1 MKTKEKN
8 QVLFIYDKNVILE
21 LSKIEHIKN
30 RAQLVF
36 ELIKSYDLFNEMT
49 VTRSTPATYE
59 ELVEFHSTLYIESIR
74 DIKTQKE
81 EDLEE
86 IGLTGDC
93 PILDDMYS
101 FISHVAGSSLTAAK
115 GLISG
120 KYQFAINW
128 CGGWHHSQRDM
139 AEGFCYVNDIVLS
152 ILQLSKKFDRILYID
167 LDVHHGNGVENA
179 FSSTQ
184 KVFTFSLH
192 RNGVGFYPNTGD
204 LNDVGTGK
212 GKYYTANVP
221 FQSGTSDKSY
231 LRVFYSVI
239 KVIRETYQPDCLV
252 VQCGADSLA
261 RDELGDFNVSSE
273 AFGTVI
279 SHLVSWSLP
288 SLFLGGGGYNVYNT
302 ARYWTYLTSIITS
315 TPISTDIPDECEDF
329 SCYGPDFTLPISSSY
344 GRRDEN
350 REEELSKIIATL
362 VHNVANYVTPPPGKV
377 ECLREHIAEKGKV
390 YGQLES
396 SSQIIVPSEKGK
408 VCGQGESGRQIVRK
422 MQENLPVGEVGKT
435 NCKQLEGGHLILDK
449 TPKSPNHLLKEEVG
463 KVESQ
468 QLENSH
474 HIVDKMAEKSP
485 TLSPIREIGCVKENS
500 IHTNET
506 HIPQSRP
513 VDVADVEEACKE
525 NGAEILNI
533 METNVGEGNFTRIG
547 SKENSDSQSKKENN
561 SDSQKET
568 DRNTACDSYS
578 KQENDGESTVE
589 TNATG
594 LPEQSESQIDL
605 TSIANSELNTSIEK
619 LDHKHHNPPSLLE
632 KANSPSVKASISP
645 TVSNEVFDLVD
656 ENSPVIDKCV
666 RKSYGKLGF
675 RRKDTTMVEIGTY
688 NHKGQIEEFDFVD

>member
-49 VTRSTPATYE
+49 VTRSTPAMYE
-59 ELVEFHSTLYIESIR
+59 ELVEFHSTLYIDSIR

-128 CGGWHHSQRDM
+128 CGGWHHSQK
-139 AEGFCYVNDIVLS
+139 C
-152 ILQLSKKFDRILYID
+152 
-167 LDVHHGNGVENA
+167 
-179 FSSTQ
+179 
-184 KVFTFSLH
+184 
-192 RNGVGFYPNTGD
+192 
-204 LNDVGTGK
+204 TGK

-239 KVIRETYQPDCLV
+239 KVIQETYQPDCLV

-377 ECLREHIAEKGKV
+377 ECLGEHIAEKGKV

-435 NCKQLEGGHLILDK
+435 NCKQLEGGHLILDR

-474 HIVDKMAEKSP
+474 HIVDKMTEKSP

-513 VDVADVEEACKE
+513 VDAADVEEACKE

-568 DRNTACDSYS
+568 DSNTACDSYS
-578 KQENDGESTVE
+578 KQENDRESTVE

-594 LPEQSESQIDL
+594 LPKQSESQIDL

-619 LDHKHHNPPSLLE
+619 SDHKHHNPPSLLE
-632 KANSPSVKASISP
+632 KANSPSVKASIAP

-666 RKSYGKLGF
+666 RKSYGKLDF
-675 RRKDTTMVEIGTY
+675 RRKDTAMVEIGTS
-688 NHKGQIEEFDFVD
+688 NDNGQVDEFDFVD